1 MEFYLRK
8 DTYSRA
14 VMQASV
20 RQETFFCVSLDCLT
34 ISPISS
40 TIYYLTLLESI
51 IYYLLPF
58 TFYFL
63 PYNLC

>member
-20 RQETFFCVSLDCLT
+20 RQETFFCVSLDGLT
-34 ISPISS
+34 IA
-40 TIYYLTLLESI
+40 
-51 IYYLLPF
+51 YYLLSYPIRV
-58 TFYFL
+58 YYLL